1 MKKKHLL
8 SVVLMSVL
16 GTGALAGCGN
26 SDAAPDDAIVL
37 RYAYASNSQ
46 PVIDSMKEFGRL
58 IEEKTDGEVVV
69 EYFPDGQLGSETE
82 LIELTQTGGID
93 FTKVSGSALESFSK
107 DYSIFGVPYIFDSEE
122 HFYSVMEDPE
132 IMDDIY
138 NSTAELG
145 FIGLTYYD
153 SGQRSF
159 YMTDGPINTP
169 EDLKGKKIRVMQS
182 ETAIKMVELLGGS
195 AVPMSSSEVY
205 TSLQSNLI
213 DGAENNEFVLYT
225 AGHGGV
231 AKYYSYD
238 AHTRVPDV
246 VIMNDAV
253 KERLNDE
260 QYEAVLEAAEES
272 TEYEKSVFK
281 EAVEKEK
288 ETAVAEYGIVFNEV
302 DIAPFQAAVEP
313 LHDQFKNNATYSE
326 LYDMIRAHADAE

>member
-16 GTGALAGCGN
+16 GTGVLAGCGN
-26 SDAAPDDAIVL
+26 SEAAADEAIVL

-145 FIGLTYYD
+145 FVGLTYYD

-169 EDLKGKKIRVMQS
+169 EDLKGKKNP
-182 ETAIKMVELLGGS
+182 GH
-195 AVPMSSSEVY
+195 
-205 TSLQSNLI
+205 
-213 DGAENNEFVLYT
+213 AE
-225 AGHGGV
+225 
-231 AKYYSYD
+231 
-238 AHTRVPDV
+238 
-246 VIMNDAV
+246 
-253 KERLNDE
+253 
-260 QYEAVLEAAEES
+260 
-272 TEYEKSVFK
+272 
-281 EAVEKEK
+281 
-288 ETAVAEYGIVFNEV
+288 
-302 DIAPFQAAVEP
+302 
-313 LHDQFKNNATYSE
+313 
-326 LYDMIRAHADAE
+326 

>member
-16 GTGALAGCGN
+16 GTGVLAGCGN
-26 SDAAPDDAIVL
+26 SDASADDAIVL

-195 AVPMSSSEVY
+195 AVPMR
-205 TSLQSNLI
+205 Q
-213 DGAENNEFVLYT
+213 
-225 AGHGGV
+225 
-231 AKYYSYD
+231 
-238 AHTRVPDV
+238 
-246 VIMNDAV
+246 
-253 KERLNDE
+253 
-260 QYEAVLEAAEES
+260 
-272 TEYEKSVFK
+272 
-281 EAVEKEK
+281 
-288 ETAVAEYGIVFNEV
+288 
-302 DIAPFQAAVEP
+302 
-313 LHDQFKNNATYSE
+313 
-326 LYDMIRAHADAE
+326 